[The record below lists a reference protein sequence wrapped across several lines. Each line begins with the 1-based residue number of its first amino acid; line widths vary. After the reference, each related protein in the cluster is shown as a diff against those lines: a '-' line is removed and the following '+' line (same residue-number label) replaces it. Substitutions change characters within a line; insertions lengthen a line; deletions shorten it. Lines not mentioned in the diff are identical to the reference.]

1 MSTLPI
7 PFSRTS
13 RLWCPGVWPGVL
25 MMTTVPSPKTS
36 LSPTSASSFP
46 PPLIQRAK
54 GTTFAPTLGAHHAPE
69 GGPPSPHPDHPT
81 SPLSGFPAGPLAPL
95 LPTRRWPPCMRRRT
109 GTGTQLF
116 SLQVRLHLR
125 CNRANGT
132 DSGDKLRFRAPEFRR
147 PIADLLVFAHVD
159 ASGICRD
166 LLRLVVCHTYSF
178 VVGLAVRS
186 PCDARSDCGLR
197 RCRPSPS

>member
-1 MSTLPI
+1 MPSICTNDAVNLYYEEAETGTPI
-7 PFSRTS
+7 HGRVGRACASEPAR
-13 RLWCPGVWPGVL
+13 CPGGRREYRALDRESGGGGLLRCRWKRRQFGDVPRIVL
-25 MMTTVPSPKTS
+25 NYH
-36 LSPTSASSFP
+36 
-46 PPLIQRAK
+46 R
-54 GTTFAPTLGAHHAPE
+54 
-69 GGPPSPHPDHPT
+69 T

-125 CNRANGT
+125 CSRANGT

-147 PIADLLVFAHVD
+147 PIADLMVFAHVD

-166 LLRLVVCHTYSF
+166 LLRLVVCHTFSF
-178 VVGLAVRS
+178 AVGLAARS